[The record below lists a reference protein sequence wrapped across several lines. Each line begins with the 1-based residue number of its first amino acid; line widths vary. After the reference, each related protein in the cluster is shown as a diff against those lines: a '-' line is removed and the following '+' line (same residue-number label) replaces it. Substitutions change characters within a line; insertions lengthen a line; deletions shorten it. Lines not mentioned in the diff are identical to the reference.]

1 MNKNRLSI
9 LASFNLSFHWFAMGI
24 IIPIMTLFLLEK
36 GLTLLQIG
44 IAFAVYSAATVLLE
58 LPTGGLA
65 DSIGRKKV
73 YLFSLFLQLLG
84 GIAILFLNSY
94 TGILFCMVLHGAS
107 RSLSSGTMNAHFID
121 EF

>member
-65 DSIGRKKV
+65 DSIGV
-73 YLFSLFLQLLG
+73 ESSIILSSFPELFSVDF
-84 GIAILFLNSY
+84 
-94 TGILFCMVLHGAS
+94 
-107 RSLSSGTMNAHFID
+107 R
-121 EF
+121 